1 MRTADALP
9 SSHSAIYARL
19 PYCRPLETRPRTAPP
34 CVPKQRSAPAPA
46 PSVAPASV
54 RRAYTH
60 HTCTVCGSSS
70 PAARP
75 THTNPPSRGS
85 QYRPPCRPCAPYG
98 RTAKLPPIH
107 CPLRPA
113 CCLLPCPVPVR
124 VPRPHPRSRRLR
136 DLHRA
141 HGPRDTPSR
150 RLGPASR
157 PCPSPGSH
165 SETDATS
172 IAPCL
177 SCGHVATEE
186 APARPPVPS
195 YHLGL
200 RQTRTRTQ
208 SCAVRIAPTFDPGR
222 RPSSAIPTHH
232 TSTVL
237 DLLRPPPCTVRRTA

>member
-107 CPLRPA
+107 CPLRLA

-141 HGPRDTPSR
+141 HGPRGTPSR

-177 SCGHVATEE
+177 SCGHVATEH
-186 APARPPVPS
+186 PARSVVS
-195 YHLGL
+195 SRTQTDSDSDSDSELRGAHRTNRRSGTSSQLGHSDSPYCI
-200 RQTRTRTQ
+200 RTR
-208 SCAVRIAPTFDPGR
+208 
-222 RPSSAIPTHH
+222 AI
-232 TSTVL
+232 
-237 DLLRPPPCTVRRTA
+237 PPCTVRRTA